1 MLQDI
6 RHNIQ
11 GTTAKIVIG
20 LIVVSF
26 SIFGIESI
34 LVGGGGSSVAEVNG
48 EEVTPQELQQAVNT
62 QKRRLIAMMGDNI
75 DPAMLDDEVLS
86 AGALENLINR
96 KLLMQS
102 AEAMDLAVS
111 EREIGRVIGSMEQFQ
126 IDGEF
131 SPQLY
136 TSVLSSAGYTPGY
149 FKQTLR
155 DDITLNQ
162 LSGGLAGSEFAT
174 PLERSLNARLGAEQ
188 RDLRYL
194 TIPLDKFVNDQVA
207 TEEEIEAYYKANPN
221 DFQTAESVVLEYIE
235 LSAEDFRAP
244 VDETAVQEAYRL
256 EVDNAQYKTENRVSH
271 ILFEAGADESAEEV
285 QARIDAARARLAEGV
300 DFAEVAREFS
310 DDVGSSTMGGDLGF
324 SSGDA
329 FPPEMEDAIAGLEL
343 NTVSDP
349 VKTDAGIHLIKVT
362 ERREG
367 SPPTLEELR
376 PQLEDQLQLAAA
388 RVELLRT
395 VEQLRDLVFNA
406 ESLDGPA
413 AELDL
418 EVQRSEPVTRTQSEG
433 LFAHPALAAAA
444 FSEEVLDEGH
454 NSDVIELSGDRFVV
468 LREHNH
474 SLPEVM
480 PLAEVR
486 DDIAAIITENKARAM
501 VAAEAGQAVRQL
513 RNGADPEQVATS
525 TGYEWQTELAASRR
539 STTVPN
545 DVLSHAFSMPR
556 PGAGETVV
564 DYIMGSG
571 GDARIIALEKVEEGR
586 YDELEQTQQA
596 LLEQQI
602 SREYAELLNREF
614 IGGLRAGADISVM

>member
-48 EEVTPQELQQAVNT
+48 DEVTPQELQQAVNT

-75 DPAMLDDEVLS
+75 DPAMLDDEVLR
-86 AGALENLINR
+86 AGALDNLINR

-102 AEAMDLAVS
+102 AQAMDLAVS

-155 DDITLNQ
+155 DDIAMNQ

-188 RDLRYL
+188 RDFRYL
-194 TIPLDKFVNDQVA
+194 TIPLDKFVSDQVA
-207 TEEEIEAYYKANPN
+207 TEEEIEAYYKANQN
-221 DFQTAESVVLEYIE
+221 DFLTAESVVLEYIE
-235 LSAEDFRAP
+235 LSAENFRAP

-310 DDVGSSTMGGDLGF
+310 DDVGSSTMGGDLGY

-444 FSEEVLDEGH
+444 FSDEVLDEGH

-539 STTVPN
+539 STTVPT

-556 PGAGETVV
+556 PGSGETVV
-564 DYIMGSG
+564 DYIMGPG
-571 GDARIIALEKVEEGR
+571 GDARIIALERVTEGR
-586 YDELEQTQQA
+586 YDDLEQSQQA

-602 SREYAELLNREF
+602 SGEYAKLLNSEF
-614 IGGLRAGADISVM
+614 VSGLRAGADISVM

>member
-6 RHNIQ
+6 RHSIK
-11 GTTAKIVIG
+11 GTTAKIIIG

-62 QKRRLIAMMGDNI
+62 QKRRLITMMGDDV

-86 AGALENLINR
+86 AGALESLISR

-102 AEAMDLAVS
+102 AQAMDLAVS

-174 PLERSLNARLGAEQ
+174 SLERSLNARLGAQQ
-188 RDLRYL
+188 RDFRYL
-194 TIPLDKFVNDQVA
+194 TIPLDKYESDQAA
-207 TEEEIEAYYKANPN
+207 TAEEIEAYYDANKN
-221 DFQTAESVVLEYIE
+221 DFLTAESVELEYIE
-235 LSAEDFRAP
+235 LSAEDFRVP
-244 VDETAVQEAYRL
+244 VDEDAVREAYQL
-256 EVDNAQYKTENRVSH
+256 EVAGAQYKTENRVSH
-271 ILFEAGADESAEEV
+271 ILFEQGPDESPEDV
-285 QARIDAARARLAEGV
+285 QARLDGALARLAEGV

-310 DDVGSSTMGGDLGF
+310 DDVGSSGMGGDLGY

-343 NTVSDP
+343 NTVSIP
-349 VKTDAGIHLIKVT
+349 VTTDAGIHLIKVT

-376 PQLEDQLQLAAA
+376 PQLEEQLQLAAA
-388 RVELLRT
+388 RVELVRT
-395 VEQLRDLVFNA
+395 IEELRDLVFIA
-406 ESLDGPA
+406 ENLDSPA

-418 EVQRSEPVTRTQSEG
+418 EVKRSEPVTRAQSDG
-433 LFAHPALAAAA
+433 LFGYPALVAAA

-454 NSDVIELSGDRFVV
+454 NSEVIELSGDRFVV
-468 LREHNH
+468 LRVHNH
-474 SLPEVM
+474 NLPEVM
-480 PLAEVR
+480 PLADVR
-486 DDIAAIITENKARAM
+486 DEIAATITLDKARAM
-501 VAAEAGQAVRQL
+501 VAAEAGQVVRQL
-513 RNGADPEQVATS
+513 RNGADPEGVAS
-525 TGYEWQTELAASRR
+525 AAGYQWQTELAADRR
-539 STTVPN
+539 NTTVPT
-545 DVLSHAFSMPR
+545 DVLRHAFSMPA
-556 PGAGETVV
+556 PSGGEPVV
-564 DYIMGSG
+564 DYILGPG
-571 GDARIIALEKVEEGR
+571 GDARIIALDRVEEGR
-586 YDELEQTQQA
+586 YDDLEQTQQA

-614 IGGLRAGADISVM
+614 ISGLRAGADISVM